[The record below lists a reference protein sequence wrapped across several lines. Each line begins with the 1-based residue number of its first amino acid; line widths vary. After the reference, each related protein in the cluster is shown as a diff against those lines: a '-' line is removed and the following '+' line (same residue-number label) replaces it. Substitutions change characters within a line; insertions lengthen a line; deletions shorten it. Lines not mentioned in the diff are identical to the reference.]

1 MKNLLLTG
9 VLIGA
14 LTACSS
20 EPPKAATFAQFK
32 AAATTPNTNQVT
44 APLNSLTEKLNVP
57 TGLPTLLGQNPINT
71 IRSGVRLV
79 TEAKAKG
86 NSPQAFLSQ
95 LEAWFSGSD
104 HNTRAAAPVSF
115 KTLERGLYDCTA
127 QICAPPTASNNY
139 EVLWKTKDVPAR
151 TVILKFDWAKD
162 GVPTASLWNGTIY
175 REAPRKAQL
184 TLEVDGKRF
193 VELNFEANWR
203 SKTSVSPDNIPIPR
217 VVRTPNSL
225 TLSGF
230 LKNEAGADLLRL
242 NTFSLAIGNTSIVS
256 TMDFKESDG
265 TNTAITKWNIA
276 VNGIIDFD
284 ADGNYFRI
292 IPGGAVPSSFDVTL
306 NKLHIALQASNW
318 VFDTGMVPKSVEIKN
333 GRVEFDQTFV
343 TFDGTLDDP
352 NGNCIPGENLKL
364 YYSDGIKTLEQ
375 YLSENTEFSKGC
387 P

>member
-1 MKNLLLTG
+1 MKNLFLTG
-9 VLIGA
+9 ILILGV

-32 AAATTPNTNQVT
+32 QAATTPSTNQVT
-44 APLNSLTEKLNVP
+44 VPLENLTTKLNFP

-71 IRSGVRLV
+71 IRAGVRLL
-79 TEAKAKG
+79 TQSKAKG
-86 NSPQAFLSQ
+86 NSQTFLQQ
-95 LEAWFSGSD
+95 LETWFAGSD
-104 HNTRAAAPVSF
+104 RNTRAANDY
-115 KTLERGLYDCTA
+115 KTLERGLYDCTSGT
-127 QICAPPTASNNY
+127 CAAPSTNSNY
-139 EVLWKTKDVPAR
+139 EVLWKTKDTPAR
-151 TVILKFDWAKD
+151 TVVLKLIWAKD

-184 TLEVDGKRF
+184 TLEIDGVRF

-203 SKTSVSPDNIPIPR
+203 AKTSVSPDNIPIPR

-225 TLSGF
+225 SLSGF
-230 LKNEAGADLLRL
+230 LKNETGADLLRL
-242 NTFSLAIGNTSIVS
+242 TTFNLAISNTSIV
-256 TMDFKESDG
+256 TALDFKSSDG
-265 TNTAITKWNIA
+265 TKTSVTKFNVT
-276 VNGIIDFD
+276 VNGIVDFD

-306 NKLHIALQASNW
+306 DKLHIVLKATNW
-318 VFDTGMVPKSVEIKN
+318 VFGDGMVPISVEIKD
-333 GRVEFDQTFV
+333 GRIDFDQTFV
-343 TFDGTLDDP
+343 TFDGTIDDP

-364 YYSDGIKTLEQ
+364 YYSDGTKTLEQ